1 MSLKPTDITQW
12 ALNSANET
20 RQGGANKVIPSLEL
34 RNNGSL
40 DGQLSLNHFNW
51 IINNLGLWSEFLSDM
66 VVTKN
71 GNGLTLVK
79 DDHSAFIVAFNKV
92 TLANHIVGIA
102 NKNGS
107 SAPTVHTLQNSTL
120 TFGTPTI
127 TGDIPIVGALAS
139 NVVVLS
145 LNFKV

>member
-1 MSLKPTDITQW
+1 MSLKPADITKW

-20 RQGGANKVIPSLEL
+20 RQGGSNKVVPSLEL
-34 RNNGSL
+34 QNNGSL

-51 IINNLGLWSEFLSDM
+51 MINNLGLWSEFLSDM

-79 DDHSAFIVAFNKV
+79 DDHSAFIVAFNKT
-92 TLANHIVGIA
+92 TLSQHIVGVA
-102 NKNGS
+102 HKNGAL
-107 SAPTVHTLQNSTL
+107 APTVHTIQNSTL

-127 TGDIPIVGALAS
+127 AGNIPINGATS
-139 NVVVLS
+139 TDVVVLS